1 MRGMQTLNMKLS
13 AQNSIEAKVKC
24 ISRENV
30 VAEVILDIGE
40 GRELFSHLPAEAV
53 DDLEL
58 AVGKRVFAVVNM
70 SNVMIATYEAS
81 ELDMAH

>member
-13 AQNSIEAKVKC
+13 AQNFIEAKVKC

-40 GRELFSHLPAEAV
+40 GKKLVSHLAAEAV

-58 AVGKRVFAVVNM
+58 TVGKRVFAVVNM
-70 SNVMIATYEAS
+70 SNVMIATYEES